1 MKKIKYFFVFLVL
14 AVLNFLLFLN
24 IKKEPNIIGIFFV
37 LVLFWSMVMVLFAFI
52 KEVFN
57 EKNN

>member
-1 MKKIKYFFVFLVL
+1 MKKAKYFFVFLVL
-14 AVLNFLLFLN
+14 AILSFIMFLN
-24 IKKEPNIIGIFFV
+24 LKKEPVAIFFV
-37 LVLFWSMVMVLFAFI
+37 LVLFWSMVMVFFAFI